1 MKSKHDADLDQLRR
15 ISEDINHQMDA
26 HTNEAKISLEML
38 KFKSSYVTRADLYIV
53 SFVMFF
59 TIIVTSIALLLAL

>member
-38 KFKSSYVTRADLYIV
+38 KSSYVTRADLYIV